1 MLCHFYCN
9 SQITLW
15 DREERER
22 KRKNLPFTTLGYMAY
37 TRASILSATAEIQ
50 DHTKAL
56 KTGNTNDS
64 ISISFSRFSPIPS
77 LLLCF
82 PLPQISGLFF
92 HLFSLLHFISFH
104 SFSCVIIF
112 LPIFWT
118 FFFKMGCLEFLWR
131 CDGVQWCVWPSS
143 CHQCFFSFHCFM
155 GCLFW
160 KKFWSGVVFFWLLG
174 IEDVW
179 IWCFCSDLLC

>member
-1 MLCHFYCN
+1 
-9 SQITLW
+9 
-15 DREERER
+15 
-22 KRKNLPFTTLGYMAY
+22 MAY

-92 HLFSLLHFISFH
+92 HLFSLLHFISF
-104 SFSCVIIF
+104 IF
-112 LPIFWT
+112 LCNYFPT
-118 FFFKMGCLEFLWR
+118 HLLDFFLKWVVLN
-131 CDGVQWCVWPSS
+131 
-143 CHQCFFSFHCFM
+143 FFGDVMVYTDVFDPVH
-155 GCLFW
+155 
-160 KKFWSGVVFFWLLG
+160 VINVFFLFIVSW
-174 IEDVW
+174 VV
-179 IWCFCSDLLC
+179 CFEKNSDLGLSFFGY